1 MKKKY
6 LCLRNL
12 NNDYVLIGKSKT
24 VETNTES
31 QEWLY
36 EDGSVAEVEKFDLK
50 ETTLTETYYD
60 EENNNTII
68 LKEYRYEDEEFLD
81 DVRDIV
87 NSITEEPYD
96 FVIDYLNKFKGVTV
110 IWSQVWGT
118 TSDYIICTDCDAKE
132 GEYLLRKQGLS
143 CKYTVINKGKA
154 YCRKDYKIEN

>member
-24 VETNTES
+24 VETNVEK
-31 QEWLY
+31 QEYLN
-36 EDGSVAEVEKFDLK
+36 EDGSVAGFDKFDLK

-87 NSITEEPYD
+87 NSIKEEPYD

-118 TSDYIICTDCDAKE
+118 TSDYIICTDCDARE
-132 GEYLLRKQGLS
+132 GEYWLRKNDALGKY
-143 CKYTVINKGKA
+143 KYTVINKGKA
-154 YCRKDYKIEN
+154 YSRKDYKF